1 MGEQLNIGDIVTE
14 NYLQAGTLDKQLHSY
29 SWPRSFMLIYKI
41 DETDPPNKN
50 SQIVYVIRTDGIKT
64 RYYNWQLSKILL

>member
-41 DETDPPNKN
+41 DETDPPNH
-50 SQIVYVIRTDGIKT
+50 
-64 RYYNWQLSKILL
+64 